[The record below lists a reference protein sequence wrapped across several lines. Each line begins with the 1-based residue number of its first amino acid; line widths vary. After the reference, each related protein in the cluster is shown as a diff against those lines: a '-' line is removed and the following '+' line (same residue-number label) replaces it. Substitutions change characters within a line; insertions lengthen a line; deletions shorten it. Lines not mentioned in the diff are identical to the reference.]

1 MNDKNIVTFNGKEV
15 KFEDLPPE
23 FQKLTQDS
31 NANGLPDSLE
41 PLIDMAKT
49 SGQNITITSSS
60 GSSTT
65 QPSGQ
70 AIPTDVFVDSQIAND
85 LKASGIQI
93 IKSFI
98 LSSKYY
104 IIAST
109 FIALL
114 LIAMMYMIQNI

>member
-23 FQKLTQDS
+23 LQKLTQDS
-31 NANGLPDSLE
+31 NANGLPDSIE
-41 PLIDMAKT
+41 PLIDVAKK

-70 AIPTDVFVDSQIAND
+70 TIPTDVFVDSQIAND
-85 LKASGIQI
+85 LKASGIKI
-93 IKSFI
+93 LKSYI
-98 LSSKYY
+98 TASKYY
-104 IIAST
+104 IIASA

-114 LIAMMYMIQNI
+114 LVAMMYMIQNI